1 MNAVYHEY
9 DENPVRKTLKQ
20 RKKKKLKRKVKI
32 LLVLCLLIILA
43 FYLISDYSKVKSI
56 HISGNSLTEK
66 EEILEHITISQSSY
80 YMFMNTHK
88 IEKQIKLLP
97 AIKEA
102 TVQCDWVGNI
112 KIEVQEAQQIAYA
125 KINKDIYEINN
136 IGNIIKTTD
145 QDRISLLK
153 SLPYVSEFKEEKLL
167 KQFAEGFK
175 DVPTLMQN
183 EISDIILSPQRG
195 DETRLKCLLKGDK
208 ILYIRIED
216 LSTRLDDEIFNYEA
230 YKTKYKD
237 KYSFSIEGI
246 HLYLE

>member
-112 KIEVQEAQQIAYA
+112 KIEVQEAQPIAYA

-175 DVPTLMQN
+175 DVPKLMQN

>member
-112 KIEVQEAQQIAYA
+112 KIEVQAAQSIACA

>member
-1 MNAVYHEY
+1 M
-9 DENPVRKTLKQ
+9 K
-20 RKKKKLKRKVKI
+20 
-32 LLVLCLLIILA
+32 LIIL
-43 FYLISDYSKVKSI
+43 
-56 HISGNSLTEK
+56 
-66 EEILEHITISQSSY
+66 EILLKPSY
-80 YMFMNTHK
+80 S
-88 IEKQIKLLP
+88 
-97 AIKEA
+97 A
-102 TVQCDWVGNI
+102 VV
-112 KIEVQEAQQIAYA
+112 V
-125 KINKDIYEINN
+125 INV
-136 IGNIIKTTD
+136 
-145 QDRISLLK
+145 LK

>member
-32 LLVLCLLIILA
+32 LFVVCLLIILA

-112 KIEVQEAQQIAYA
+112 KIEVQEAQPIAYA

>member
-112 KIEVQEAQQIAYA
+112 KIEVQEAQPIAYA

-136 IGNIIKTTD
+136 IVNIIKTTD

>member
-80 YMFMNTHK
+80 YMFMNTYK

-112 KIEVQEAQQIAYA
+112 KIEVQEAQPIAYA

>member
-112 KIEVQEAQQIAYA
+112 KIEVQEAQPIAYA

-153 SLPYVSEFKEEKLL
+153 SLL

>member
-112 KIEVQEAQQIAYA
+112 KIEVQ
-125 KINKDIYEINN
+125 
-136 IGNIIKTTD
+136 
-145 QDRISLLK
+145 
-153 SLPYVSEFKEEKLL
+153 
-167 KQFAEGFK
+167 
-175 DVPTLMQN
+175 
-183 EISDIILSPQRG
+183 
-195 DETRLKCLLKGDK
+195 
-208 ILYIRIED
+208 
-216 LSTRLDDEIFNYEA
+216 
-230 YKTKYKD
+230 
-237 KYSFSIEGI
+237 
-246 HLYLE
+246 

>member
-1 MNAVYHEY
+1 M
-9 DENPVRKTLKQ
+9 PPTRLTLG
-20 RKKKKLKRKVKI
+20 KRHFMSYLFYQVLEFYVMGI
-32 LLVLCLLIILA
+32 L
-43 FYLISDYSKVKSI
+43 Y
-56 HISGNSLTEK
+56 
-66 EEILEHITISQSSY
+66 
-80 YMFMNTHK
+80 K

-112 KIEVQEAQQIAYA
+112 KIEVQEAQPIAYA

>member
-56 HISGNSLTEK
+56 HISGNSFTEK

-112 KIEVQEAQQIAYA
+112 KIEVQEAQPIAYA

>member
-80 YMFMNTHK
+80 YMFMNTNK

-112 KIEVQEAQQIAYA
+112 KIEVQEAQPIAYA

>member
-112 KIEVQEAQQIAYA
+112 KIEVQEAQPIAYE

>member
-66 EEILEHITISQSSY
+66 EEILEHITIGQSSY
-80 YMFMNTHK
+80 YLFMNTHK
-88 IEKQIKLLP
+88 IEKQIKQLP

-112 KIEVQEAQQIAYA
+112 KIEVQEAQPIAYA

>member
-112 KIEVQEAQQIAYA
+112 KIEVQEAQPIAYA

-167 KQFAEGFK
+167 KQFAKGFK
-175 DVPTLMQN
+175 DVPTRMQD

>member
-56 HISGNSLTEK
+56 HISGNSFTEK

-102 TVQCDWVGNI
+102 TVQCDWAGNI
-112 KIEVQEAQQIAYA
+112 KIEVQEAQPIAYA

>member
-112 KIEVQEAQQIAYA
+112 KIEVQEAQPIAYA

-216 LSTRLDDEIFNYEA
+216 LTTRLDDEIFNYEA

-237 KYSFSIEGI
+237 KYSISIEGI

>member
-112 KIEVQEAQQIAYA
+112 KIEVQEAQPIAYA

-195 DETRLKCLLKGDK
+195 DEKRLKCLLKGDK

>member
-112 KIEVQEAQQIAYA
+112 KIEVQEAQTIAYA

>member
-112 KIEVQEAQQIAYA
+112 KIEVQEAQPIAYA

-153 SLPYVSEFKEEKLL
+153 SLPYVNEFKEEKLL

>member
-32 LLVLCLLIILA
+32 LLVLCLSIILA

-112 KIEVQEAQQIAYA
+112 KIEVQEAQPIAYA

>member
-88 IEKQIKLLP
+88 IEKQINLLP

-112 KIEVQEAQQIAYA
+112 KIEVQEAQPIAYA

>member
-102 TVQCDWVGNI
+102 TVQCDWVGTI
-112 KIEVQEAQQIAYA
+112 KIEVQEAQPIAYA

>member
-112 KIEVQEAQQIAYA
+112 KIEVQEAQPIAYA

-216 LSTRLDDEIFNYEA
+216 LSTRLDDEIFNYEE